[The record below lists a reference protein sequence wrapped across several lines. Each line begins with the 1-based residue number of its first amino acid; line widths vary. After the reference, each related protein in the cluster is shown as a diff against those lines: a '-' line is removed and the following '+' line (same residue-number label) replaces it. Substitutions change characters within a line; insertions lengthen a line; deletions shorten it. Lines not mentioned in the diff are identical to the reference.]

1 MSQCGSESVQ
11 RSIDELVCV
20 GRIKGAFGVR
30 GTVRLQSFCEHPEA
44 IADYLPLFS
53 EDGGRE
59 FRIKIEGKTAG
70 GLSARVDGVDTKEQ
84 ARALS
89 GTKLFAE
96 RSRFPELEE
105 DEYYA
110 ADLIGLATFG
120 ASGKRLG
127 TVKAIHNHGAGDILE
142 IAGGD
147 NTYLLAFTSET
158 VPKVAISE
166 SCIVVDENAL

>member
-1 MSQCGSESVQ
+1 MPQYRGELAK
-11 RSIDELVCV
+11 RPIDELVCV
-20 GRIKGAFGVR
+20 GRIRGAFGIR

-53 EDGGRE
+53 EDGTRE
-59 FRIKIEGKTAG
+59 FRIEIEGQTAG
-70 GLSARVDGVDTKEQ
+70 GLGARIDGIDTREQ
-84 ARALS
+84 ACALS

-110 ADLIGLATFG
+110 ADLIGLAAFG
-120 ASGKRLG
+120 ASGKKLG
-127 TVKAIHNHGAGDILE
+127 TVKAVHNHGAGDILE

-147 NTYLLAFTSET
+147 DAFLLAFTSEA

-166 SCIVVDENAL
+166 SRIVVDEDAL

>member
-1 MSQCGSESVQ
+1 MP
-11 RSIDELVCV
+11 RSRGELAKRPIGELVCV
-20 GRIKGAFGVR
+20 GRIKGAFGIR

-53 EDGGRE
+53 EDGARE
-59 FRIKIEGKTAG
+59 FRIEIEGHTAG
-70 GLSARVDGVDTKEQ
+70 GLSARIDGVDTREQ
-84 ARALS
+84 ACALS

-96 RSRFPELEE
+96 RSRFPELED

-110 ADLIGLATFG
+110 ADLVGLAAFG
-120 ASGKRLG
+120 AAGKQLG

-147 NTYLLAFTSET
+147 DTYLLAFTSEA
-158 VPKVAISE
+158 VPNVAISE
-166 SCIVVDENAL
+166 SRIVVDENAL